1 MIVRESLNFERGI
14 DPKKSM
20 DIGKSK
26 LDKELIENTEWAID
40 DTAIKHIY
48 EIIEVIRDYR
58 GYPILVMRNKQ
69 HEEWPYRATSIIGVF
84 GEYAPTPEDALKG
97 LKKIINRIE
106 QSPGESRYPG
116 YIENARTPSVFTYE
130 SQNFERGIDPK
141 KSMRIGEID
150 LINRI
155 DWDVN
160 IHHVNFTEPTEIIK
174 FIRDYKGFPIVI
186 VKWHGEFEGRMRD
199 NYFGVSSTSGMG
211 RSGFTDSPLRAE
223 RNVKRLLDNRIK
235 RSYNK

>member
-1 MIVRESLNFERGI
+1 MKIIRESLNFERGLE
-14 DPKKSM
+14 PKDSM
-20 DIGKSK
+20 DIGKSR
-26 LDKELIENTEWAID
+26 LDREIMEETDWAINLEKNGFLWD
-40 DTAIKHIY
+40 
-48 EIIEVIRDYR
+48 IIELIRDYR
-58 GYPILVMRNKQ
+58 GYPILILKNKQ
-69 HEEWPYRATSIIGVF
+69 QESWPYRAISRVGVF
-84 GEYAPTPEDALKG
+84 GDYQPTPEKALLNLQKAITREIQKEDESHASWKSS
-97 LKKIINRIE
+97 LKKN
-106 QSPGESRYPG
+106 
-116 YIENARTPSVFTYE
+116 E